1 MAVTWQLGFVL
12 PNFQVP
18 LTVTDLAGFMALASY
33 RDVRVTN
40 IRQNQRGADKFLDGF
55 RDVYDARQQP
65 GAVIWRND
73 ICQDRVSLK
82 TFVDFRNIVALAAI
96 LLGWA
101 GLDSRQPVTPSNP
114 LWSDAFDFHPGRL
127 NSEGSIE
134 IYNPAQNVFS
144 HPQTPF
150 VGMPSPHI
158 PVYRDS
164 FMLDWPLLAKLLQSW
179 DRVYIRSDNEVNT
192 KQYEPLFRS
201 LEMAYRALS
210 VPIHNEGTIYDFG
223 TSLALW
229 VSALEI
235 LSHPDPTDTKKKVNL
250 WHVCAVLARAQWYD
264 DRLKKQRF
272 NITYNKQQH
281 QVTFIEYLYSLIYH
295 ARNTFLHGNLVS
307 HTDWQ
312 FAQGDVTTPIGNLA
326 PLIYR
331 TALMSYL
338 SWDIDRRLAQRMEGV
353 VTYHKDWQP
362 EFHLDDVVI
371 AFTNQKYEEALLRL
385 LPV

>member
-18 LTVTDLAGFMALASY
+18 LTATDLSGFMALASY

-40 IRQNQRGADKFLDGF
+40 IRQNQRGTDKFLDGF

-96 LLGWA
+96 LPGWA
-101 GLDSRQPVTPSNP
+101 GLDPRQPVTPSNP
-114 LWSDAFDFHPGRL
+114 LWSDTFDFHPGRL
-127 NSEGSIE
+127 NTQGAIE

-144 HPQTPF
+144 SHNTPF

-158 PVYRDS
+158 PVYKDP
-164 FMLDWPLLAKLLQSW
+164 FAPDWPLLAKLL
-179 DRVYIRSDNEVNT
+179 RVWELRYLRAHTSVKEH
-192 KQYEPLFRS
+192 EPLFRS
-201 LEMAYRALS
+201 LEMAYRALQ
-210 VPIHNEGTIYDFG
+210 VPIHNEGTIQDFG
-223 TSLALW
+223 TSLGLW
-229 VSALEI
+229 VSAFEI
-235 LSHPDPTDTKKKVNL
+235 LAHPSQRKVQLTDVL
-250 WHVCAVLARAQWYD
+250 DLLARAKWVEP
-264 DRLKKQRF
+264 RLRHRRFIVKYRKQRLSA
-272 NITYNKQQH
+272 
-281 QVTFIEYLYSLIYH
+281 TFAERVYPAIYSS
-295 ARNTFLHGNLVS
+295 RNTFLHGNPIYVK
-307 HTDWQ
+307 DWK
-312 FAQGDVTTPIGNLA
+312 FTHRTIKMSIGNLA

-331 TALMSYL
+331 TALMCHL
-338 SWDIDRRLAQRMEGV
+338 EGWNIDRRLVQRMAGV

-371 AFTNQKYEEALLRL
+371 ACTNQKYEDALLRL
-385 LPV
+385 LPS